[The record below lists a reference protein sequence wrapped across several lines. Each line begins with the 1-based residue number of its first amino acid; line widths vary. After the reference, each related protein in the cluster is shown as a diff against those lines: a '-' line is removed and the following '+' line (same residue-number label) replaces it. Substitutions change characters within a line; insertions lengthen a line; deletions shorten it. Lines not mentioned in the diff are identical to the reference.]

1 MDWTLRCAPDSF
13 FVSSSIDTA
22 SPATRFHPTLPRLH
36 ALCVS
41 GSHHGA
47 VDPSATHSVRSVPV
61 SYEYQLVCLPSLS
74 TNACTVAKSP
84 LFCLS
89 KYPVLL
95 LPRRVLLN
103 GVAMSGASSSLH
115 DPHLSIHTTTS
126 QSHEMSDNQLTSVI
140 SVGGNAVS
148 AFLSWRLS
156 ATNACDVTLVWKN
169 GYDSVAQYGLS
180 FKYVFSY
187 QSYTHTHTSPSD
199 API

>member
-1 MDWTLRCAPDSF
+1 
-13 FVSSSIDTA
+13 
-22 SPATRFHPTLPRLH
+22 
-36 ALCVS
+36 
-41 GSHHGA
+41 
-47 VDPSATHSVRSVPV
+47 
-61 SYEYQLVCLPSLS
+61 
-74 TNACTVAKSP
+74 
-84 LFCLS
+84 
-89 KYPVLL
+89 
-95 LPRRVLLN
+95 
-103 GVAMSGASSSLH
+103 MSGASSSLH